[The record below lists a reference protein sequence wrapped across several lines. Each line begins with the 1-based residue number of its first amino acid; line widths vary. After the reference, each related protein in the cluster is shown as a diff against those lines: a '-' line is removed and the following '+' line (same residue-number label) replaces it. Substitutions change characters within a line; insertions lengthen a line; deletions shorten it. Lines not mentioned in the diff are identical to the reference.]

1 MDVRF
6 KEEKG
11 YSVAAVQGRLDT
23 MTVWDFEQKM
33 SGLVKEHPGNLVLDL
48 SGLEYISSA
57 GLRSLLALSKKVKAA
72 GASMALCGL
81 SGLPKEVFLVSGFDI
96 VFPLH
101 ESVEDAA
108 KSF

>member
-1 MDVRF
+1 MEVNVR
-6 KEEKG
+6 EESG
-11 YSVAAVQGRLDT
+11 CSVAAVKDRLDT

-33 SGLVKEHPGNLVLDL
+33 AGLVEGGVKKLVLDL

-72 GASMALCGL
+72 GGGMALCGL
-81 SGLPKEVFLVSGFDI
+81 TGLPKEIFTVSGFDT

-101 ESVEDAA
+101 ASVEEAA
-108 KSF
+108 KSL